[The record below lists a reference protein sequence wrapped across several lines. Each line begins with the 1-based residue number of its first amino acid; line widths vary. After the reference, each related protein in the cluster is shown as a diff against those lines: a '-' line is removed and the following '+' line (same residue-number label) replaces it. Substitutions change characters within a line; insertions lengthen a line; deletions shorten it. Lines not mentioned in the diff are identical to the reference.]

1 MFTAQELEDAKMG
14 EFQELAW
21 RLRFEVFPSLRAEQK
36 AQLIKNFFDFAD
48 ANQLGLAGIHE
59 QFIVVSL
66 RNRKA
71 PTRAEQQLL
80 ENWLTNTGQVCRIIE
95 ISPLEEFSDAHF
107 EFLMADTNAAENDSF
122 TRFFS

>member
-1 MFTAQELEDAKMG
+1 MFTAQELENAKMG

-21 RLRFEVFPSLRAEQK
+21 RLHFEVFPSLRVEQK

-71 PTRAEQQLL
+71 PTRAEQHLL
-80 ENWLTNTGQVCRIIE
+80 ENWLTNTNQVCRIIE

-107 EFLMADTNAAENDSF
+107 EFLMVDTNAAENDSF
-122 TRFFS
+122 TRFFN